1 MAIENCE
8 TGPIP
13 KPLFPEDYS
22 AGEPPQGNFFSK
34 LPLFLDQHAGIL
46 LQKRYPQRALN

>member
-8 TGPIP
+8 TEPTP

-22 AGEPPQGNFFSK
+22 AGESPQGNFFSK
-34 LPLFLDQHAGIL
+34 PPLFLDQPAGIL
-46 LQKRYPQRALN
+46 LQKKYPHGL